1 MLIMLIFLKKYL
13 PNCKYFNPLLTI
25 NFTNTEQEFTF
36 KPLNVTLIPKYFI
49 SVITAAVN

>member
-1 MLIMLIFLKKYL
+1 MQIMLIFLKKYL

-36 KPLNVTLIPKYFI
+36 KPLNVTLIRKYFI